1 MAKILYFGKLRDA
14 AGRAG
19 DDTELPENVTT
30 AGELIAWIG
39 AREPELG
46 AMLSAPTVRVAVD
59 REIAAGPDA
68 RVSGAGEIAFMPP
81 MSGG

>member
-1 MAKILYFGKLRDA
+1 MARILYFGKLRDA
-14 AGRAG
+14 AGRASEDAALP
-19 DDTELPENVTT
+19 DDVTT

-46 AMLSAPTVRVAVD
+46 KALSAPTVRVAID
-59 REIAAGPDA
+59 REIAAGPHA
-68 RVSGAGEIAFMPP
+68 AVRGAGEIAFMPP

>member
-14 AGRAG
+14 AGRSG
-19 DDTELPENVTT
+19 DDADLPGDVATIS
-30 AGELIAWIG
+30 ELIAWIG

-59 REIAAGPDA
+59 REIAAGPQA

>member
-1 MAKILYFGKLRDA
+1 MARILYFGKLRDA
-14 AGRAG
+14 AGRVSDEA
-19 DDTELPENVTT
+19 ELPESVST

-46 AMLSAPTVRVAVD
+46 KALSAPTVRVAID
-59 REIAAGPDA
+59 QEIAAGPHA
-68 RVSGAGEIAFMPP
+68 AIKGAGEIAFMPP